1 MLLAKLNVLKN
12 YAKPSLASAIVLMAA
27 PVNAASTDAA
37 PDFVNMMT
45 SLVIVI
51 GLIFALAMVAKR
63 FNIGNGGQGVIKLIA
78 TLPVGTKERL
88 IIVEIEQQQYLLG
101 VTTQQVR
108 LIERLDKKIESPAP
122 SAQLP
127 DGITLNSVIKFM
139 KKGSS

>member
-12 YAKPSLASAIVLMAA
+12 YAKPSLASAIFLMAA
-27 PVNAASTDAA
+27 PVNAASNDGA

-108 LIERLDKKIESPAP
+108 LIERLDKKVESLAP
-122 SAQLP
+122 QAKLP